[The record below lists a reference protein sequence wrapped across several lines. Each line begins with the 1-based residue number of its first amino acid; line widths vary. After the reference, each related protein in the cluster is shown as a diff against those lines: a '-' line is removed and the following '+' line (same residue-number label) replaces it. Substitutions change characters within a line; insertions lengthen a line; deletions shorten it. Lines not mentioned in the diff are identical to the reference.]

1 MRNRTLAWLT
11 AAVVA
16 LAAAPTAATA
26 ATAYVL
32 TCSCENH
39 VTVVDSASRSIVA
52 KVPVGD
58 MPSALAVSPDGSAAY
73 VANLLDGTISVI
85 SGASHAI
92 MRTIALAPGDEPYG
106 VAVSPDGAT
115 LYVLLTDAAAD
126 TYLATVDTATGATT
140 SRTPQP
146 VISSQ
151 ATLVISPDGG
161 ALYTN
166 PQFGGQVVWIDL
178 TQPGFPA
185 TDITPAA
192 ASGPS
197 GVAVA
202 PDGTLWV
209 ADLGEQVFHLAAD
222 GTPIGGP
229 IPVNPGNGDPF
240 GIALDPTGAHAWL
253 SGTPLTGATVLA
265 TATGTTQT
273 TTGVP
278 TRTLAVAVSPDGDG
292 VFLGAVVDP
301 ELYVVDP
308 QTRALTATIALD
320 GDPDLIVVGRTPVA
334 VAPSRPVVT
343 AVSPAE
349 GPVSGGAEVRIEG
362 ANFAT
367 GARVL
372 FGDTP
377 ATAQR
382 VLGFTAILATVP
394 PATAPGRVRVTV
406 VAPSGLRSTDDAGYR
421 YDALPPAALRP
432 ATPGPGG
439 GPAGRPGCV
448 VPDVRGL
455 RLRAARKRL
464 KAADCTVG
472 HVSRLRG
479 RRHQRVV
486 RQSLRPGTQR
496 PAGWGVALAIRP
508 RPAR

>member
-1 MRNRTLAWLT
+1 MRARTLAWLA

-16 LAAAPTAATA
+16 LAAAPTTASA
-26 ATAYVL
+26 ATAYVI
-32 TCSCENH
+32 TCSCEDH

-58 MPSALAVSPDGSAAY
+58 MPSALAVSPDGRAAY

-85 SGASHAI
+85 DGASHAI
-92 MRTIALAPGDEPYG
+92 TRTIALAPGDEPYG

-115 LYVLLTDAAAD
+115 LYVLLADAAAD
-126 TYLATVDTATGATT
+126 TYLATVDAASGATT
-140 SRTPQP
+140 GRTPQP
-146 VISSQ
+146 VIASQ
-151 ATLVISPDGG
+151 ATLVISPDGR

-178 TQPGFPA
+178 TQPGFPG

-192 ASGPS
+192 AVGPS

-222 GTPIGGP
+222 GTPIGAA

-240 GIALDPTGAHAWL
+240 GIALDATGAHAWI
-253 SGTPLTGATVLA
+253 SGTPLTGGGTQLT

-320 GDPDLIVVGRTPVA
+320 GDPDQIVVGRTPVA
-334 VAPSRPVVT
+334 PTRPVVT

-349 GPVSGGAEVRIEG
+349 GPLSGGTEVRIEG

-377 ATAQR
+377 ATTQR
-382 VLGFTAILATVP
+382 VLGFNAIV
-394 PATAPGRVRVTV
+394 ATAPPAAALGRVRVSV
-406 VAPSGLRSTDDAGYR
+406 VAPSGLRSTDDAGFR
-421 YDALPPAALRP
+421 YELLPAPALAPAA
-432 ATPGPGG
+432 PGPGG
-439 GPAGRPGCV
+439 EPAGRPRCV

-455 RLRAARKRL
+455 RLRGARKRL
-464 KAADCTVG
+464 RAANCTVG
-472 HVSRLRG
+472 TVSRIRG

-486 RQSLRPGTQR
+486 RQSVGPGAERPG
-496 PAGWGVALAIRP
+496 GWGVALAIRP